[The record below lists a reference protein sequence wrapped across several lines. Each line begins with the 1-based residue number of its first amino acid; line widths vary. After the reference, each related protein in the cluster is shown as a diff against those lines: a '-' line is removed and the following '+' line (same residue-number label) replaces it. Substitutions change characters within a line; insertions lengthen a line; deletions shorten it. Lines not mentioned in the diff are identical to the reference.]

1 MWEVREKEKKRGCCV
16 NEERNGGE
24 RGVQGRMFY
33 EGALKLKLSNKFW
46 PYSTACG
53 TLFPR
58 QVIEP
63 TSPALEGRVLTT
75 GPPGKPGVKA
85 SAL

>member
-1 MWEVREKEKKRGCCV
+1 MVGNGMFKEEHSMRELLE
-16 NEERNGGE
+16 
-24 RGVQGRMFY
+24 
-33 EGALKLKLSNKFW
+33 LKLSKKIW

-63 TSPALEGRVLTT
+63 TSPALEGRVNHWTT
-75 GPPGKPGVKA
+75 REA
-85 SAL
+85 

>member
-1 MWEVREKEKKRGCCV
+1 MWEVIEKEKKRGCCV
-16 NEERNGGE
+16 KEERNGRE
-24 RGVQGRMFY
+24 RDVQGRTFY
-33 EGALKLKLSNKFW
+33 EGTLRAEAFKKIWL
-46 PYSTACG
+46 YSTACG

-75 GPPGKPGVKA
+75 GPPGKPSLKV